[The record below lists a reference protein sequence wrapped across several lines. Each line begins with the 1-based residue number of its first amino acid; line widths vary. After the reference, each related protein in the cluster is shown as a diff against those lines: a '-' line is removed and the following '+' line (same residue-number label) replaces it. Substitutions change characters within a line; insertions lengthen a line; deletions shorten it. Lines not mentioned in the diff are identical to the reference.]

1 MRHLCTLALFHT
13 QHANSL
19 LLLIHIQVQCDLA
32 ITRDTCVNI
41 YLLNSLNLF
50 LKYKLGQTCL
60 VCLWIQKCFAS
71 RVKVWFECLTCCLD
85 ACLSSHLV
93 AFSSYVFFPLE
104 KPLFFKLD
112 NSSTHPQQISFLS
125 SLLLVI
131 STVSRSIEET
141 FGKFLS
147 LLLGSQKISELFVLT
162 RFIHNKFN

>member
-1 MRHLCTLALFHT
+1 MRHLCTLAMFHT

-19 LLLIHIQVQCDLA
+19 LLLIHVQVQCDLA
-32 ITRDTCVNI
+32 ITRNTCVNI
-41 YLLNSLNLF
+41 CSLNCLNLF
-50 LKYKLGQTCL
+50 LKYKIGQTCL

-131 STVSRSIEET
+131 STDPRQ
-141 FGKFLS
+141 FLDPS
-147 LLLGSQKISELFVLT
+147 KKLLENF
-162 RFIHNKFN
+162 